1 LVGLR
6 DQKVLVARM
15 EGLKKVIFALA
26 VLTGFLIASS
36 AAIWMYIGFGLER
49 LFS

>member
-1 LVGLR
+1 
-6 DQKVLVARM
+6 M
-15 EGLKKVIFALA
+15 EGLKKAIFALA
-26 VLTGFLIASS
+26 LVIAFLIASS